1 MTTYFSATIGDQIH
15 VLSDGAIYDSEG
27 YLHGT
32 HTKVKPL
39 GGLPAAIMTR
49 GLVQFGEW
57 MESTIGGVFDSAPTV
72 DDALA
77 TLRLVLDR
85 HRGKPAARP
94 LEVVIWAVSETR
106 GPLHLSFA
114 TVEHAGRAP
123 YELTQSTVGLVA
135 GGHALPFAQLAPL
148 TANGTLADKAAL
160 VMGALRDRPAVEH
173 SYGQAVETDTPA
185 VGGHVDHT
193 VISSAGVVTKTVHR
207 FGDVVGERI
216 GSRDRPKGMAPV
228 VPVGAGLS
236 RAQRRAAAAQAR
248 KAA

>member
-39 GGLPAAIMTR
+39 GGLPAAVMTR
-49 GLVQFGEW
+49 GLVGFGEW

-94 LEVVIWAVSETR
+94 LEVAIWAVSETR
-106 GPLHLSFA
+106 GPLHLSFP

-123 YELTQSTVGLVA
+123 YELTESTVGLVA
-135 GGHALPFAQLAPL
+135 GGNALPFAQLAPL
-148 TANGTLADKAAL
+148 TANGTLGDKAAV
-160 VMGALRDRPAVEH
+160 VMGALRARPAVEH
-173 SYGQAVETDTPA
+173 SYGEAVETDTPA

-193 VISSAGVVTKTVHR
+193 VICSAGVVTKTVHR
-207 FGDVVGERI
+207 FGDVIGEKI
-216 GSRDRPKGMAPV
+216 GSRDRPKA
-228 VPVGAGLS
+228 VPVLPSAGMS

-248 KAA
+248 RAA